1 MPFSGELV
9 HGAFLSRLSGA
20 APEVAIWLHERQ
32 KRRFFTCSSL
42 QLNQP
47 PTAML
52 RAERENIHLPLDPDE
67 LYTVRLTLLLTKMLP
82 LLHEALAPFDRA
94 RRHLR

>member
-1 MPFSGELV
+1 MLSIASTSATRLYALRLRLRPLQHGTLMPFSGELV
-9 HGAFLSRLSGA
+9 HGAFLSWLGGA
-20 APEVAIWLHERQ
+20 APEVAIWLHEGQ

-52 RAERENIHLPLDPDE
+52 RAERENIHLPAAGPG
-67 LYTVRLTLLLTKMLP
+67 
-82 LLHEALAPFDRA
+82 
-94 RRHLR
+94 